1 MSLALDLPRLETT
14 LHLPAQDELQQLLQ
28 GLLQPSAR
36 IDSKYL
42 YDDRGCELFTD
53 ICRLDEYYPT
63 RTEAHIFSDHRDAID
78 ATHGSNATHAR
89 CREGAAALRPASAAK
104 NSGAA
109 AARQGERRGGGQG
122 AGRRVL

>member
-14 LHLPAQDELQQLLQ
+14 LRLPAQDELQQLLQ

-63 RTEAHIFSDHRDAID
+63 RTEAHIFSDHRDAI
-78 ATHGSNATHAR
+78 AAQLPKNEKKTTHHNGHA
-89 CREGAAALRPASAAK
+89 A
-104 NSGAA
+104 
-109 AARQGERRGGGQG
+109 GGHACG
-122 AGRRVL
+122 LPSF